1 MACKLCDKKPIRVM
15 RRMDRDINE
24 GNLSI
29 VQVADKY
36 GIPAKR
42 VRIHMKKCLG
52 GVPQTG
58 YSLLQRNL
66 RSLRSLYREVKDEY
80 DDISPYD
87 EGSEQRKG
95 HAMRRMLD
103 IRREEREHV
112 MALDRIKPAD
122 QVVNEILNSVATPL
136 VISTTDICT
145 NELAR
150 LRKELTAQLGEEA
163 YVRIDSAIKTAL
175 ARIGELLTQEVNQI
189 TPNLNKI
196 LNTEHGQR
204 KSRSSGSQDA
214 RLKDRTH

>member
-1 MACKLCDKKPIRVM
+1 MACKLCNKKPIRVM
-15 RRMDRDINE
+15 RRLDRDINE
-24 GNLSI
+24 GEMSI
-29 VQVADKY
+29 VQLADKY

-42 VRIHMKKCLG
+42 IRIHMKKCLG

-66 RSLRSLYREVKDEY
+66 RSLRNLYKETKDEY

-87 EGSEQRKG
+87 EDSEKRKG
-95 HAMRRMLD
+95 YAMRRMLD

-136 VISTTDICT
+136 VIHTTDICT

-150 LRKELTAQLGEEA
+150 LRKELAAQLGEDA
-163 YVRIDSAIKTAL
+163 YDRIDRAIKTSL

-196 LNTEHGQR
+196 LNTEHGPR
-204 KSRSSGSQDA
+204 KSQRSSSSDL
-214 RLKDRTH
+214 RLKDKTH